1 MKLSGKFWSV
11 RLVKPDAPD
20 DAGVGLQVFAE
31 WPSGLTEKQAK
42 AALRK
47 FQKLMQQVS
56 WQVK

>member
-11 RLVKPDAPD
+11 QLVKPDQPD
-20 DAGVGLQVFAE
+20 DAGVGLRVFAE

-47 FQKLMQQVS
+47 LEKLLTAIGK
-56 WQVK
+56 QVK